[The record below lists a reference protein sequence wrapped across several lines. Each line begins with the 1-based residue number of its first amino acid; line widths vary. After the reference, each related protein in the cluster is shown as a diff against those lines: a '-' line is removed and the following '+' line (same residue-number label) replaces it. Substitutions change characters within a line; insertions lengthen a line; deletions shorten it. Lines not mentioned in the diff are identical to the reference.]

1 MLIFFSGRTKEI
13 FFLVIKLEPPILSW
27 LQPRK
32 NNSVPTE
39 LDVSISA
46 LVCCIFGLMNAE
58 GQQNNLSCQ
67 SIEIRAG
74 IRIEVVGQ
82 PNILVPLGRFTTYV
96 LWKMQWMTWLRWKW
110 GKLANFL
117 LFRYTAQLYT
127 VLYSRTCH
135 VSIRIS
141 YIGRRL
147 MLI

>member
-1 MLIFFSGRTKEI
+1 MTLNLPLLYWFWFVEYCQTSPNKKGHLWHVT
-13 FFLVIKLEPPILSW
+13 
-27 LQPRK
+27 
-32 NNSVPTE
+32 
-39 LDVSISA
+39 SI

-110 GKLANFL
+110 GKLATFL

-127 VLYSRTCH
+127 VFYSRTCH